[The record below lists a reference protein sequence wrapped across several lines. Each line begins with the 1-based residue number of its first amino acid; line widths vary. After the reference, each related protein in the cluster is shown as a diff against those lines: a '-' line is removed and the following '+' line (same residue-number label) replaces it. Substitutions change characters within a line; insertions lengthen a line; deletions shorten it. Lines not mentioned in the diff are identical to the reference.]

1 MSLLNIQ
8 ILDKFYML
16 IPDNINSFNSNGEK
30 FLYWKFKDDNNAE
43 GYYVLHSL
51 FTNHHSKSISGEID
65 FLLLIPGK
73 GIFALEVKHGRV
85 SRRNGT
91 WYFKNRFGN
100 ENKSKI
106 GPFSQVSASMHSI
119 RNFILNKIED
129 EILKNRIMK
138 IVWGTG
144 VAFTSLEIDDDF
156 NPGPESF
163 SFQILDK
170 LGMVNPIRYY
180 LKSLSDGWHN
190 ILSKKGWYNHE
201 LSKPSKEDCEF
212 IIKILRGDLDV
223 RYTIN
228 DKIQETNTL
237 IERYTEEQFS
247 LLDFTNYNDRSLIV
261 GGAGTGKTIMAI
273 ELAQKY
279 LDNGKKV
286 GFLCFNKKLGAFLES
301 RFKSYDLNDSF
312 IGTFHNFLYK
322 HVDSKSNNI
331 DNDYFSTELPFQYLI
346 ENEESYKEFDVL
358 IIDEIQDL
366 LTDLYLEVFNTMLT
380 KGMNNGKWIFFGD
393 FSNQAIYSKNI
404 DLSLNNF
411 KEKYNFVSFPK
422 LKINCRN
429 SLSIAEQNTLMTGT
443 EKLEVNQIDIPERIL
458 DYFTENS
465 LVKVEEILKKLEIE
479 KVEFKQITVLS
490 VNKGDVVLFPKW
502 KKKGVIFSTIH
513 SFKGLE
519 NTIVILFGF
528 KNILTDSSQKLL
540 YIGIS
545 RAKQRLYLVLDT
557 SLKKDYAQLI
567 KKNIKLI

>member
-1 MSLLNIQ
+1 
-8 ILDKFYML
+8 ML

-51 FTNHHSKSISGEID
+51 FTNHHCKSISGEID

-91 WYFKNRFGN
+91 WYFKNRFGI

-190 ILSKKGWYNHE
+190 ILSKKGWYNHA

-228 DKIQETNTL
+228 DKIQETNTV

-301 RFKSYDLNDSF
+301 SFKSYDLNDSF

-322 HVDSKSNNI
+322 HVDSKSKNI

-404 DLSLNNF
+404 ELSLNIF

-443 EKLEVNQIDIPERIL
+443 EKLEVNQIEISDKIL

-465 LVKVEEILKKLEIE
+465 IVKVDDILKKLEIE

-490 VNKGDVVLFPKW
+490 VNKGDVVLFPNW

-519 NTIVILFGF
+519 NTIIILFGF
-528 KNILTDSSQKLL
+528 KNILTDASQKLL

-545 RAKQRLYLVLDT
+545 RAKQRLYLILDS
-557 SLKKDYAQLI
+557 SLKRDYAQLI

>member
-1 MSLLNIQ
+1 
-8 ILDKFYML
+8 ML
-16 IPDNINSFNSNGEK
+16 IPDNIDSFNSNGEK

-51 FTNHHSKSISGEID
+51 FTNHHCKSISGEID
-65 FLLLIPGK
+65 FLLLIPSK

-106 GPFSQVSASMHSI
+106 GPFSQVNASMHSI

-129 EILKNRIMK
+129 ESLKNRIMK

-163 SFQILDK
+163 YFQILDK
-170 LGMVNPIRYY
+170 SGMVNPIRYY

-190 ILSKKGWYNHE
+190 ILSKKGWYNHA

-212 IIKILRGDLDV
+212 IIKILRGDLDI

-228 DKIQETNTL
+228 DRIQETNTL

-273 ELAQKY
+273 ELAKKY

-286 GFLCFNKKLGAFLES
+286 GFLCFNKKLGAYLES
-301 RFKSYDLNDSF
+301 SFKSNDLSESF

-322 HVDSKSNNI
+322 HVDSKSKNI
-331 DNDYFSTELPFQYLI
+331 DNDFFSTELPFKYLI

-393 FSNQAIYSKNI
+393 FSNQAIYSENI
-404 DLSLNNF
+404 ELSLNIF

-443 EKLEVNQIDIPERIL
+443 EKLKVNQIDISDKIL

-465 LVKVEEILKKLEIE
+465 IVKIDDILKKLEIE

-490 VNKGDVVLFPKW
+490 VNKSDVVLFPKW

-519 NTIVILFGF
+519 NTIIILFGF
-528 KNILTDSSQKLL
+528 KNILTDASQKLL

-545 RAKQRLYLVLDT
+545 RAKQRLYLVLDV
-557 SLKKDYAQLI
+557 SLKTDYEQLI